1 MTSSVFQMMTR
12 SSQEVGLRG
21 DMSTL
26 NRIVSKVYFS
36 QTAMLGYVQWPPCK
50 ELNQKHS
57 LAK

>member
-36 QTAMLGYVQWPPCK
+36 QTMLGYVQCPPCK